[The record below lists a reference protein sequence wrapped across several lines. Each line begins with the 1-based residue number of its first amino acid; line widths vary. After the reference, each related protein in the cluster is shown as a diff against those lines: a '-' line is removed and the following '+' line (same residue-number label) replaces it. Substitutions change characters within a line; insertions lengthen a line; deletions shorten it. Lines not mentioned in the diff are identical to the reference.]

1 VVALLVVMVPA
12 AALGTP
18 AAQQGGNFMVSVAG
32 TAVGSI
38 PHLIDLKVTQ
48 LPRGQLSELS
58 GFIVSPEDVVQV
70 KQGENL
76 IVSTSPDLRTH
87 KVTVINMQGIPVD
100 LVPLPSNVWSLQ
112 GLLPGIYTLDVI
124 VDMSSSAILGTY
136 ETVLVVLEPNQQPL
150 PPTTIIS
157 QITVEESEVCP
168 PNLIL
173 VNGNCIEPKPPSPT
187 PKPTPTDSCDDP
199 TTRNIPFIGDPCPE
213 PPVCTPGGPPC
224 PPCPEGVE
232 AGWCA
237 DEDERQDT
245 DEDSDDPRSILG
257 PEVIDEDDTPTP
269 EEPEEGETLVGDD
282 DSEESEEESP
292 EVSES
297 EDEAD

>member
-1 VVALLVVMVPA
+1 
-12 AALGTP
+12 
-18 AAQQGGNFMVSVAG
+18 
-32 TAVGSI
+32 
-38 PHLIDLKVTQ
+38 
-48 LPRGQLSELS
+48 
-58 GFIVSPEDVVQV
+58 
-70 KQGENL
+70 
-76 IVSTSPDLRTH
+76 VSTSPDLRTH
-87 KVTVINMQGIPVD
+87 QVTVINMQGIPVD

-173 VNGNCIEPKPPSPT
+173 VNGNCIEPKPPSPM
-187 PKPTPTDSCDDP
+187 PPTKPTDSCDDP
-199 TTRNIPFIGDPCPE
+199 TTRDLPLLGIFCPKD
-213 PPVCTPGGPPC
+213 GGEQ
-224 PPCPEGVE
+224 PPCPEGIE
-232 AGWCA
+232 ANWCQ

-245 DEDSDDPRSILG
+245 DDCLRPDCSERFPCRGDEETLR
-257 PEVIDEDDTPTP
+257 PEIIDEDDTPAP

-282 DSEESEEESP
+282 DTM
-292 EVSES
+292 
-297 EDEAD
+297 